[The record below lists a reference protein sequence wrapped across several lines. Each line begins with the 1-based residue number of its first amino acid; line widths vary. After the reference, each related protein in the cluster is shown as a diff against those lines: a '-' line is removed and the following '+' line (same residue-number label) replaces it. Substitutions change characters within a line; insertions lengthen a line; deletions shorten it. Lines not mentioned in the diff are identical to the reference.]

1 MTEDDMD
8 QLLRC
13 FRRNSERPEDVQR
26 RELLKEIDRLINHKV
41 IGEHHGART

>member
-1 MTEDDMD
+1 MD

-13 FRRNSERPEDVQR
+13 VRTNGERPQDIQR